1 MLHLRSKNDM
11 VIESGQHGTVD
22 NGWVPC
28 LGHAKPWRASQED
41 PTVTIPVSRS
51 ELSGDYSGGDKVE
64 RGGGRG
70 DDN

>member
-1 MLHLRSKNDM
+1 M
-11 VIESGQHGTVD
+11 
-22 NGWVPC
+22 

-41 PTVTIPVSRS
+41 PAVTILVSRS
-51 ELSGDYSGGDKVE
+51 GLLGDYSGGDKVK